1 MGSRRGV
8 EWARRNASERAPIL
22 IADPAA
28 SRARMVWEPLSG
40 NVTWTEPL
48 YRMHGLRHGQDAVS
62 FETFIERAHP
72 DERDALASLLS
83 ERMRTL
89 EPFAVRHRIVR
100 SDGAVRLVEIRGRF
114 DADRFGNLA
123 RFELEATYAD

>member
-1 MGSRRGV
+1 MTSHRGV
-8 EWARRNASERAPIL
+8 EWARQHASRPPPVL

-40 NVTWTEPL
+40 AVTWTEPL
-48 YRMHGLRHGQDAVS
+48 YRMHGLRREQDVVS
-62 FETFIERAHP
+62 FETFLERAHP

-89 EPFAVRHRIVR
+89 EPFAVRHRIMR
-100 SDGAVRLVEIRGRF
+100 PDGVVRLVEIRGRF
-114 DADRFGNLA
+114 DADRLGNLS
-123 RFELEATYAD
+123 RFELE